1 MREMMEEMA
10 TKLAPCIPAFWR
22 NMLLYQV
29 SQQLFLADSA
39 LAAALQ
45 PDELQVCARFVPSE
59 SATGAAERDGWS
71 LGTCRS
77 LDFDAPLTDAEQG
90 KKSFFQWLWQSMHP
104 FPYPGVR
111 HNGLGTAGVAAR
123 TRVQLLKCANNQRAS
138 QRETGCV

>member
-1 MREMMEEMA
+1 M
-10 TKLAPCIPAFWR
+10 
-22 NMLLYQV
+22 
-29 SQQLFLADSA
+29 
-39 LAAALQ
+39 
-45 PDELQVCARFVPSE
+45 
-59 SATGAAERDGWS
+59 
-71 LGTCRS
+71 GTCRS